1 MVKRRKIAK
10 LKDFCLISIQH
21 LITNTCFHIAN
32 VISPDN
38 DDKVFASAD
47 EKQTVVEIFIKE
59 LKKHIW
65 SHVPWYLYK
74 EVFDCVLEGVI
85 IAVEIMKTNW
95 GLSTKMPEFTLKI
108 WAMLKVAEVL
118 YLKQLKTLDV
128 EKMPKLLRSSL
139 LRNLKKF
146 EGLTSL
152 EFGSSTGDMTIHIQK
167 GASMYT
173 TICEGIGKM
182 NHLVHF
188 SLKYNC
194 TQDILTSLLNARNT
208 LKHLDVEHSVLIKDD
223 CLPTLLQFQLLQ
235 DLGISKTRLTA
246 EGQATLIMG
255 LKHLLRLPRGDFLCE
270 ALEWIA
276 WDEMYESKPYPKL
289 MLRNFWASEVYFFH
303 TSDQM
308 KLVSEMCPDINDM
321 LFMYQDRYTC
331 SLDSLACFTKLQ
343 CLELWGGDFYVDN
356 FPHMLECLGPG
367 LIKLDLH
374 HVDSIDYKAVSL
386 MSFYCL
392 NLQHLSF
399 GGCGF
404 IEFRNSIS
412 DIEDE
417 VDLHRRR
424 EEEREI
430 KMYLTP
436 FLNLKE
442 ISISNQ
448 CPESLLVKIL
458 KLCLN
463 IKKLVLGMN
472 CQVTDDCFDMVFS
485 QNKLQYL
492 EMVEIRKSNFL
503 TMKTLGNLL
512 LYCDNLKSIL
522 DIDGWTNINKVDLD
536 ELKEHMQE
544 NNADIILEEDHG
556 DSRGVSLYQIC
567 QSALKEMYHRVPN
580 FGE

>member
-1 MVKRRKIAK
+1 MVKRRKIGK

-32 VISPDN
+32 IISPDN
-38 DDKVFASAD
+38 NDKVFASAD

-74 EVFDCVLEGVI
+74 EVFDYVLEGVI

-95 GLSTKMPEFTLKI
+95 RLSTKMPEFTLKI
-108 WAMLKVAEVL
+108 WAMLKIAEVL

-128 EKMPKLLRSSL
+128 EKMPKLVRSSL
-139 LRNLKKF
+139 LRNLQKF

-167 GASMYT
+167 GASMYS

-223 CLPTLLQFQLLQ
+223 CLPTLLQFRLLQ

-255 LKHLLRLPRGDFLCE
+255 LKHLLHLPRGDFLCE

-276 WDEMYESKPYPKL
+276 WDEMYQSKPYPKL

-321 LFMYQDRYTC
+321 LFMYQDRYT
-331 SLDSLACFTKLQ
+331 FRQ
-343 CLELWGGDFYVDN
+343 
-356 FPHMLECLGPG
+356 
-367 LIKLDLH
+367 
-374 HVDSIDYKAVSL
+374 
-386 MSFYCL
+386 
-392 NLQHLSF
+392 NLQS
-399 GGCGF
+399 CKIF
-404 IEFRNSIS
+404 I
-412 DIEDE
+412 
-417 VDLHRRR
+417 
-424 EEEREI
+424 
-430 KMYLTP
+430 
-436 FLNLKE
+436 
-442 ISISNQ
+442 
-448 CPESLLVKIL
+448 
-458 KLCLN
+458 
-463 IKKLVLGMN
+463 
-472 CQVTDDCFDMVFS
+472 
-485 QNKLQYL
+485 
-492 EMVEIRKSNFL
+492 
-503 TMKTLGNLL
+503 
-512 LYCDNLKSIL
+512 
-522 DIDGWTNINKVDLD
+522 
-536 ELKEHMQE
+536 
-544 NNADIILEEDHG
+544 
-556 DSRGVSLYQIC
+556 
-567 QSALKEMYHRVPN
+567 
-580 FGE
+580 